1 MGQTLDDQYLE
12 LLQRLVDRLER
23 LSADSTYA
31 HQASGLRGTLLRY
44 IERIETGS
52 EVSSAE
58 LDLLL
63 EYGFDILRQ
72 AAEEIGATR

>member
-31 HQASGLRGTLLRY
+31 HQASGLRGTFLRY
-44 IERIETGS
+44 IECIETDS
-52 EVSSAE
+52 EVNYAE
-58 LDLLL
+58 LDLLVD
-63 EYGFDILRQ
+63 YGFDILRQ
-72 AAEEIGATR
+72 AAEEIGAT